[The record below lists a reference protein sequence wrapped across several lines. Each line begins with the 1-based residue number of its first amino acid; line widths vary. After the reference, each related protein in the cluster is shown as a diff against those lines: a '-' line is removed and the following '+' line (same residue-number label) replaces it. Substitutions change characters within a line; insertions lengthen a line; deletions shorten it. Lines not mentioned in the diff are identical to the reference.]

1 MVFEQIGYA
10 KIMFKLI
17 REKVKAPGKGFE
29 PMCAEAQPLPCF
41 DLEAVA
47 VPLG

>member
-1 MVFEQIGYA
+1 MQYYDTYTYSMYV
-10 KIMFKLI
+10 L
-17 REKVKAPGKGFE
+17 RTPGKGFE
-29 PMCAEAQPLPCF
+29 PLCAEAQPLPCF